1 MQITVRVLTI
11 LVMVFLPHISI
22 AQTAGDKPSAKTP
35 LWLAGCWEVTAGEL
49 VIEEH
54 WMAVRGG
61 TLLGMSRT
69 VRGGHLAEYELLLLH
84 EEESG
89 WVYEA
94 HPSGQPAASF
104 KSSAIT
110 DTSIVFSNPD
120 HDFPQTI
127 TYFRINSDSLLARI
141 SGERS
146 GRLRQVEFPFR
157 RVLCPGSGTSPPRTG
172 EWGVGSGDSSPKR
185 LDPHARTNHCEPRV
199 VPKQV
204 RLQ

>member
-1 MQITVRVLTI
+1 MRMTVCVLTI
-11 LVMVFLPHISI
+11 VMMMFLPRMSI
-22 AQTAGDKPSAKTP
+22 AQAAGDEPSPITP

-54 WMAVRGG
+54 WMAARGG

-69 VRGGHLAEYELLLLH
+69 VRGGRLAEYELLLLH

-110 DTSIVFSNPD
+110 DTSMVFSNPD

-127 TYFRINSDSLLARI
+127 TYFRISSDSLLARI
-141 SGERS
+141 AGERG

-157 RVLCPGSGTSPPRTG
+157 RVVCPGSG
-172 EWGVGSGDSSPKR
+172 
-185 LDPHARTNHCEPRV
+185 
-199 VPKQV
+199 
-204 RLQ
+204 

>member
-1 MQITVRVLTI
+1 MRMTVCVLTI
-11 LVMVFLPHISI
+11 LVMVFLPRMSI
-22 AQTAGDKPSAKTP
+22 AQGAGDEPSAMP
-35 LWLAGCWEVTAGEL
+35 PSWLAGCWEMTAGEL

-69 VRGGHLAEYELLLLH
+69 VRGGQLAGYELLLLH
-84 EEESG
+84 EGESG

-110 DTSIVFSNPD
+110 DTSMVFSNPD
-120 HDFPQTI
+120 HDFPQNI
-127 TYFRINSDSLLARI
+127 TYFRISSDSLLARI
-141 SGERS
+141 GGERS

-157 RVLCPGSGTSPPRTG
+157 RVSCPGNG
-172 EWGVGSGDSSPKR
+172 
-185 LDPHARTNHCEPRV
+185 
-199 VPKQV
+199 
-204 RLQ
+204 

>member
-1 MQITVRVLTI
+1 MRITVRVLTI
-11 LVMVFLPHISI
+11 LVIMFLPRMSI
-22 AQTAGDKPSAKTP
+22 AQTAGDKPSAITP

-54 WMAVRGG
+54 WMEVRGG

-69 VRGGHLAEYELLLLH
+69 VRGGQLAEYELLLLH

-104 KSSAIT
+104 KASAIT
-110 DTSIVFSNPD
+110 DTSMVFSNPD

-127 TYFRINSDSLLARI
+127 TYFRIGSDSLLARI
-141 SGERS
+141 AGERS

-157 RVLCPGSGTSPPRTG
+157 RVLCPGSGTSPP
-172 EWGVGSGDSSPKR
+172 
-185 LDPHARTNHCEPRV
+185 
-199 VPKQV
+199 
-204 RLQ
+204 